1 MKKSVLITGCS
12 SGIGAAAAKVF
23 SDHGWNV
30 AATMR
35 SPEQGEALRALPGV
49 KVLAL
54 NVTDKASIGAA
65 VRQTLQDFGSI
76 DALVNNAGYGLFG
89 PFETASQEVIKRQF
103 DTNLFGLFDV
113 TRAVLPSMREHQTGV
128 IVNVASIGG
137 LTTFPMNSLYH
148 ATKYAVVGFS
158 ESLGYE
164 LAPFGIQ
171 VKVIAPGGVATD
183 FAGRSMVRT
192 FEGDGGAYAPTIAK
206 VMAAFAA
213 AIAVAKAWVRRFT
226 TPSPMARR
234 RPVMWSARTRLVWLP
249 CASRQAMRCL
259 PWNCAS
265 VSGWIR
271 PDTHNRRG

>member
-12 SGIGAAAAKVF
+12 TGIGAAAARVF

-35 SPEQGEALRALPGV
+35 NPAPGEALRALPGV

-54 NVTDKASIGAA
+54 DVTDKASIDAA
-65 VRQTLQDFGSI
+65 VQQTVREFGCL

-89 PFETASQEVIKRQF
+89 PFETASQDVIKRQF

-113 TRAVLPSMREHQTGV
+113 TRAVLPAMRERRTGV
-128 IVNVASIGG
+128 IVNVASVGG
-137 LTTFPMNSLYH
+137 LTAFPMNSLYH

-183 FAGRSMVRT
+183 FAGRSLVRT

-206 VMAAFAA
+206 VMATFNERRGNYSSSESLGVAIHGAVTDGSKKMCYVVGEDAIGLLAVRKQAGDEAFAA
-213 AIAVAKAWVRRFT
+213 GLTQRFG
-226 TPSPMARR
+226 
-234 RPVMWSARTRLVWLP
+234 LG
-249 CASRQAMRCL
+249 Q
-259 PWNCAS
+259 
-265 VSGWIR
+265 G
-271 PDTHNRRG
+271 